1 MINYFRVKLYIFQR
15 GFITAMLT
23 GLSVWWYA
31 QYYLEVAEVCA
42 TAGATSRTQI
52 CFDIRTQ
59 GIQ

>member
-1 MINYFRVKLYIFQR
+1 MINDFRVKLYIFQR

-42 TAGATSRTQI
+42 TAGVTSRT
-52 CFDIRTQ
+52 
-59 GIQ
+59 